1 MQEGN
6 EHRMYFEGINECI
19 TMVRSQ
25 SVIRADDKTGNP
37 GYREQEPV
45 IYRQI
50 KNFSR
55 HESKGA

>member
-45 IYRQI
+45 ICRQI
-50 KNFSR
+50 
-55 HESKGA
+55 